1 MKSVGTWNFEGSS
14 IVGRLG
20 LEGVYDFLVLKL
32 YSIVDRFFGLEGRKE
47 FFHLVL

>member
-1 MKSVGTWNFEGSS
+1 MKSIGSLNLEGSS
-14 IVGRLG
+14 TLGRLG

-32 YSIVDRFFGLEGRKE
+32 YSIVDQFFGMEGRKE